1 MVEHLRDL
9 LLSTLPEGVS
19 VLLPEEAQEPFT
31 ATTAKDAQGRPKV
44 GGGGERG
51 LGAYLAAH
59 PQGYVQVEAPQG
71 LSAGLGSQYFIQV
84 ACVATTRAAAD
95 ALAHTAAR
103 AVSSRAGG
111 QQTRYTLTTPPSS
124 RALSIHAAWA
134 GTFILTARKG

>member
-9 LLSTLPEGVS
+9 LLATLPQGIP
-19 VLLPEEAQEPFT
+19 VLLPEEAQEPYT
-31 ATTAKDAQGRPKV
+31 ATAAKDAQGRPKV
-44 GGGGERG
+44 GGGERG
-51 LGAYLAAH
+51 LGAYLTAH

-71 LSAGLGSQYFIQV
+71 LSAGLGHQYLIQV
-84 ACVATTRAAAD
+84 ACVAATRAAAD

-124 RALSIHAAWA
+124 RALSVHAAWA

>member
-9 LLSTLPEGVS
+9 LLSTLPEGVP
-19 VLLPEEAQEPFT
+19 VLLPEEAQEPYT
-31 ATTAKDAQGRPKV
+31 ATDAQDAQGRPMV
-44 GGGGERG
+44 GGGQRG
-51 LGAYLAAH
+51 LGAYLTAH

-71 LSAGLGSQYFIQV
+71 LSAGLGSQYLIQV
-84 ACVATTRAAAD
+84 ACVATTRAAAN

-111 QQTRYTLTTPPSS
+111 QQTPYTLTTPPSS
-124 RALSIHAAWA
+124 RALSIHAAWV